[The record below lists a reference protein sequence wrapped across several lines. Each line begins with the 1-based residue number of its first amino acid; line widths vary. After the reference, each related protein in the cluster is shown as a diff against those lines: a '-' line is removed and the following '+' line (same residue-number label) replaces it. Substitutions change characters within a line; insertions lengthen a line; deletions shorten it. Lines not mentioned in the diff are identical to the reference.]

1 MKRFVLLI
9 LIAGLA
15 GGGYYGYRSYQAS
28 LQPTQA
34 RAAAPPQAGVPV
46 EIGKIEVTTV
56 YEEVEALGTLAA
68 DESVVI
74 APEIAGRVIALG
86 FKEGERVRR
95 ARSWSSSTRRSSTP
109 NSSSCRPI

>member
-15 GGGYYGYRSYQAS
+15 GGGYYGYRNFRPAW
-28 LQPTQA
+28 QPTQA
-34 RAAAPPQAGVPV
+34 RAARPPQAGRA
-46 EIGKIEVTTV
+46 GRGRQIEVMTV
-56 YEEVEALGTLAA
+56 NEEVEALGTLAA
-68 DESVVI
+68 DESVII

-95 ARSWSSSTRRSSTP
+95 ARSWSSSIRRSSTP